1 MLNLLLPVFVVAS
14 VLALTRWVPRHPRW
28 RPVMVLVNVAATS
41 RYLWWRY
48 SETLNWS
55 GGWSTAISLAMFAAE
70 CYGFL
75 VVLHHYVVAMRTV
88 PRAPAAP
95 PAADFCPSV
104 DIFVTSYN
112 EDVDIVRRTLVGCQ
126 AIEYRNKRV
135 YLLDDG
141 RRAHIAELCSTL
153 GVDYITRDNNDGAK
167 AGNINN
173 AFRQTSGD
181 LFVTFDADH
190 VPVSSFLSETLG
202 YFRDQHVAQVQT
214 AHHFFNPDLFQDRL
228 KSADYVANEQDMFNH
243 IVQPGRDVDNASFY
257 CGSGAIFRRTA
268 VENIGGLPMSTETE
282 DLHTSMLLHSR
293 GWQSVYVNKDLS
305 AGLAPESFEGYLT
318 QRRRW
323 SRGTLQVMLREGGLT
338 LPGLSVM
345 QRIHYFATMWYW
357 LHGIPRVIYLVSPL
371 FFLLLGIRPLL
382 IHHMSDLLVFYLPH
396 LYASVAA
403 FQVVNRGLRRIFW
416 SDVYESSIAVQIAIT
431 TLMFPFSGRRV
442 RFAVTPKGQSA
453 TRNASRKRLAL
464 GWPLVLLAV
473 VLIAGVV
480 RGAFAIATASGDLNS
495 LTINVFWA
503 AYNLVVVIFG
513 VLLLRRVPQNRHSP
527 RIARQH
533 SCVLQ
538 WSAGEAEGTL
548 RDLSETGACLV
559 LETPAPL
566 PETLEATITS
576 KEGRAV
582 TLRSRLIRS
591 EYRNGQ
597 VVVALHFLDR
607 SEEQHRRVIELM
619 FSAPDS
625 WNVDHERTMS
635 ASEHVRRLIG
645 SLHEVYSRRMVL
657 RRRSPRFPCDFT
669 VVIRSQDGPELA
681 GRIVD
686 MSHSGMR
693 VRVPAHRTW
702 RDNDRLQVLVR
713 WNDSERSTLVARIK
727 SVTAEGAESQLGL
740 VFLALNAQQAA
751 DIIKHVYPQ
760 TAGDPAREVA
770 A

>member
-14 VLALTRWVPRHPRW
+14 VLALTRWAPRHPRW
-28 RPVMVLVNVAATS
+28 RSAMVFLNVAATS

-48 SETLNWS
+48 TETLNWD
-55 GGWSTAISLAMFAAE
+55 GGWSTAVSIAMFGAE

-75 VVLHHYVVAMRTV
+75 VVLHHYVVAMRSV
-88 PRAPAAP
+88 PRAPAP
-95 PAADFCPSV
+95 PPGRDFCPNV
-104 DIFVTSYN
+104 DIYVTSYN
-112 EDVDIVRRTLVGCQ
+112 EDVDIIRRTLVGCQ

-141 RRAHIAELCSTL
+141 RRTHVAELCTAL
-153 GVDYITRDNNDGAK
+153 GVDYITRDNNQGAK

-173 AFRQTSGD
+173 AFRQTAGE
-181 LFVTFDADH
+181 FVVTFDADH

-202 YFRDQHVAQVQT
+202 YFRDEAVAQVQT

-243 IVQPGRDVDNASFY
+243 IVQPGRDIDNASFY
-257 CGSGAIFRRTA
+257 CGSGAIFRRSA
-268 VENIGGLPMSTETE
+268 LENIGGLPTSTETE
-282 DLHTSMLLHSR
+282 DLHTSMLLHSK

-323 SRGTLQVMLREGGLT
+323 SRGTLQVMWRQGGLT
-338 LPGLSVM
+338 LPGLTVT

-442 RFAVTPKGQSA
+442 RFAVTPKGQDA

-464 GWPLVLLAV
+464 GWPLVVLTA
-473 VLIAGVV
+473 VLIVGVV
-480 RGAFAIATASGDLNS
+480 RGTFALATSTGDLNS
-495 LTINVFWA
+495 LSINVFWA
-503 AYNLVVVIFG
+503 AYNLVVVVFG
-513 VLLLRRVPQNRHSP
+513 LLLLRVVPQSRYAP

-533 SCVLQ
+533 QCRLQ
-538 WSAGEAEGTL
+538 WSEGEAEGTL
-548 RDLSETGACLV
+548 RDLSETGVSLV

-566 PETLEATITS
+566 PDTLEATITS

-582 TLRSRLIRS
+582 TVRARLIRS
-591 EYRNGQ
+591 EYRNGR

-607 SEEQHRRVIELM
+607 TDEQHRRLIELM

-625 WNVDHERTMS
+625 WNVDHERTLSS
-635 ASEHVRRLIG
+635 AQHLRRIIG
-645 SLHEVYSRRMVL
+645 SLREVYSRRSAL
-657 RRRSPRFPCDFT
+657 RRLAPRFPCDFT
-669 VVIRSQDGPELA
+669 VVIRSQGQPELA
-681 GRIVD
+681 GHIVD
-686 MSHSGMR
+686 MSHLGMR
-693 VRVPAHRTW
+693 VRVAAHRRW
-702 RDNDRLQVLVR
+702 RENDQVHVLVR
-713 WNDSERSTLVARIK
+713 WNDSERSTLAARVKNVI
-727 SVTAEGAESQLGL
+727 AEGTETHLGL
-740 VFLALNAQQAA
+740 VFQALNQQQEA
-751 DIIKHVYPQ
+751 DIFKHVYPQ
-760 TAGDPAREVA
+760 TAGDAARKA
-770 A
+770 AA